1 MLNWEDKSWIRN
13 YLSEPKVTK
22 LFKGWGKSDIDSIK
36 IAIRLRKMILLCENS
51 EKISS
56 DKNTVRSL
64 MLGMHETGQEVNM
77 KEIQDSIDAFNYV
90 VDAVN

>member
-13 YLSEPKVTK
+13 YLSEPKVTN

-36 IAIRLRKMILLCENS
+36 IAIRLRKLISLCENS
-51 EKISS
+51 DKINS

-64 MLGMHETGQEVNM
+64 MLGMHETGQEVNT
-77 KEIQDSIDAFNYV
+77 KEIQESIDVFNNV
-90 VDAVN
+90 VELIN

>member
-13 YLSEPKVTK
+13 YLIEPKVIK
-22 LFKGWGKSDIDSIK
+22 LFKGYGKSDIDSIK

-51 EKISS
+51 DKISS

-77 KEIQDSIDAFNYV
+77 KEIQESIEVFNYV
-90 VDAVN
+90 VELIN